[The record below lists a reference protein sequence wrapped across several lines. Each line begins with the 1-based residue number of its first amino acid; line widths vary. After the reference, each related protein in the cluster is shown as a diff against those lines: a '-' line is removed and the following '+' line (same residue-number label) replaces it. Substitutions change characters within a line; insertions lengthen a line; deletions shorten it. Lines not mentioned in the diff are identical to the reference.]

1 MRLTYH
7 VQAKVFPTFC
17 TAHLSAIDFEM
28 ELRRKSPS
36 ALARR
41 VDHTITVLGDS
52 MVPEYCPG
60 EVYHYIPTD
69 HVFYDG
75 VYVIMLDGCEMGK
88 QVQRL
93 PGGRLRVTSINE
105 RYAPFEVEETSPSIE
120 VRGHSLLMACGP
132 DILFRSH

>member
-7 VQAKVFPTFC
+7 RQAKEFPTFI
-17 TAHLSAIDFEM
+17 TAFLSAIDFEM

-75 VYVIMLDGCEMGK
+75 VYVIMLDGCEMVK

-93 PGGRLRVTSINE
+93 PGGRLRISSIND
-105 RYAPFEVEETSPSIE
+105 RYAPFEVEETSHSIE
-120 VRGHSLLMACGP
+120 VRGHSLHMAGGP